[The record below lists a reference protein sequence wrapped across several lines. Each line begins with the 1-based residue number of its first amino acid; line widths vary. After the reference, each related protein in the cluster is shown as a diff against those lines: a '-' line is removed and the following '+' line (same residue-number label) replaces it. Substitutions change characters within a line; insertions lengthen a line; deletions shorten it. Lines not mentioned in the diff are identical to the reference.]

1 MCFIFIYFF
10 YVTALVSFKFDSYLK
25 VTCYICRVLA
35 ERDFSSLFSDFWL
48 FILLLA
54 FFPFKFLTYFLFNIY
69 VYLYLSNSIYL
80 GVLPIFLPH
89 ERVGDLSLSIVGSWG
104 AKGVG
109 WEEVFLSRG
118 DIVIRASVS
127 SPPCCTCL
135 PHSVNPLMFIYFV
148 LSPFWVNV
156 YLSFLS
162 YFCLLLFLLNIIS
175 CFLYHS

>member
-89 ERVGDLSLSIVGSWG
+89 ERVGDLSLSLSLVAEVLKELVERRFSSVGVTSSFEPRSHHLP
-104 AKGVG
+104 AAP
-109 WEEVFLSRG
+109 VFR
-118 DIVIRASVS
+118 I
-127 SPPCCTCL
+127 
-135 PHSVNPLMFIYFV
+135 PLT
-148 LSPFWVNV
+148 L
-156 YLSFLS
+156 
-162 YFCLLLFLLNIIS
+162 
-175 CFLYHS
+175 